1 MPPARQTR
9 SKATDMLTLF
19 GAPGS
24 GSAAIEMA
32 LAAAGLPFRHVR
44 AATWEPDSAL
54 EELGLVN
61 PLRQIPTL
69 LQDDGSVLTESAA
82 ILIQLGLE
90 HPESGLLPAEPAAL
104 AQAIRGLI
112 YITANCY
119 AAIGVI
125 DHPERWCADIDAS
138 ARERVRHG
146 ATDRLHAC
154 WVVFADQFAGEMTGR
169 PGALAFLAAVVSRW
183 SGTRAHLAIA
193 RPEFLATLQRLDA
206 HPALA
211 PVIGRHW
218 PETR

>member
-1 MPPARQTR
+1 MP
-9 SKATDMLTLF
+9 TLF
-19 GAPGS
+19 GATGS

-32 LAAAGLPFRHVR
+32 LAAAGVPFRHVR

-54 EELGLVN
+54 DELGLVN

-82 ILIQLGLE
+82 ILIHLGLE
-90 HPESGLLPAEPAAL
+90 HPASGLLPAEPGARG
-104 AQAIRGLI
+104 QAIRGLV
-112 YITANCY
+112 YIAANCY

-125 DHPERWCADIDAS
+125 DHPERWCADIDPS
-138 ARERVRHG
+138 ARERVLRG
-146 ATDRLHAC
+146 ARGRLHAC
-154 WVVFADQFAGEMTGR
+154 WVMFADQFAGHVAGPCGE

-183 SGTRAHLAIA
+183 SGTRAHLATA

-211 PVIGRHW
+211 QVIERHW
-218 PETR
+218 PAPG